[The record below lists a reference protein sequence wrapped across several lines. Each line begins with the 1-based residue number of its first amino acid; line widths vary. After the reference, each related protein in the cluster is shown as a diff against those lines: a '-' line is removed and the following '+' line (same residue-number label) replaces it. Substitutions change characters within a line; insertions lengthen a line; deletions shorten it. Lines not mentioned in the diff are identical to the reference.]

1 MLFTDGDRRVLETGH
16 NDTGDEMT
24 ELGDTGTP
32 HRDDTRSVTSQDNDS
47 DTEVFCDT
55 SDLPL
60 VCISRNKTFPDSE
73 QPHLLHLTCH
83 HKRINDFIIDGFMP
97 I

>member
-1 MLFTDGDRRVLETGH
+1 MLSTDGDRHVLETGH

-24 ELGDTGTP
+24 GLDDTGTP
-32 HRDDTRSVTSQDNDS
+32 HGDDTRSVTSQDNDS

-60 VCISRNKTFPDSE
+60 VCISRNKTFPASK

-83 HKRINDFIIDGFMP
+83 HKIIIDFIISGYMP